1 MAMLNYSPRQKSSA
15 IQRSIAIAGIAIIWI
30 SRFSFAQTN
39 LDHSSENLNGI
50 SVNAAVQPTLLS
62 VKQYLAEEETSAV
75 RHEYVRG
82 YVYAMAGASKAHNEI
97 CLNIAEI
104 LRAHLRGGPCRTS
117 MAEVKLR
124 PHFDDEL
131 FYYPD
136 LMVTCDPRDEHPLFN
151 RFPKLIVEVTSESTE
166 MLDRREKLLEYLRVE
181 TLEEYVLIAQDR
193 IEATVFRRS
202 NDWKPQ
208 IIRDSNGELSLESLN
223 LTAKLSAI
231 YAGVVF

>member
-1 MAMLNYSPRQKSSA
+1 
-15 IQRSIAIAGIAIIWI
+15 
-30 SRFSFAQTN
+30 
-39 LDHSSENLNGI
+39 
-50 SVNAAVQPTLLS
+50 VNVAVQPTLLS
-62 VKQYLAEEETSAV
+62 VKQYLAEEETSRV

-82 YVYAMAGASKAHNEI
+82 YVYAMAGASNAHNEI
-97 CLNIAEI
+97 CLNVAEL
-104 LRAHLRGGPCRTS
+104 LRAHLRGGQCRTS
-117 MAEVKLR
+117 MADVKLR
-124 PHFDDEL
+124 PHFDEEI

-136 LMVTCDPRDEHPLFN
+136 LMVTCDPRDKHPLFN
-151 RFPKLIVEVTSESTE
+151 RFPKLILEVTSESTE
-166 MLDRREKLLEYLRVE
+166 MLDRREKLLEYLRIE

-223 LTAKLSAI
+223 LTAKMSAI

>member
-1 MAMLNYSPRQKSSA
+1 M
-15 IQRSIAIAGIAIIWI
+15 
-30 SRFSFAQTN
+30 
-39 LDHSSENLNGI
+39 
-50 SVNAAVQPTLLS
+50 
-62 VKQYLAEEETSAV
+62 

-82 YVYAMAGASKAHNEI
+82 YVYVMAGASKAHNEI

-151 RFPKLIVEVTSESTE
+151 RFPKLIVEVASESTE
-166 MLDRREKLLEYLRVE
+166 MLDRREKLLEYLRIE
-181 TLEEYVLIAQDR
+181 TLEEYLLIAQDR
-193 IEATVFRRS
+193 TEVTVFRRS
-202 NDWKPQ
+202 SDWKPQ
-208 IIRDSNGELSLESLN
+208 IVSGANDELNFESIKLK
-223 LTAKLSAI
+223 AKMSAI
-231 YAGVVF
+231 YAGVTF